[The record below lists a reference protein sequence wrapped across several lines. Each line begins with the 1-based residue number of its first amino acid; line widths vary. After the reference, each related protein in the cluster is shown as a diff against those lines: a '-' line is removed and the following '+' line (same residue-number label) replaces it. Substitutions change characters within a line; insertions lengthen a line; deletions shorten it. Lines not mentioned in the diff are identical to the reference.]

1 MPHVCPK
8 CGRTFDSAF
17 CPDCGSPAPNTPPNE
32 TLASPKPADDSPV
45 IPAHASSSSSDW
57 TGKKPKKPFYKKP
70 WFIVIVVILI
80 LAAIGSVGGKNDA
93 EDSGPSGTNEAQNES
108 LSDQSAE
115 EEPAE
120 LVSISAT
127 YSGSTE
133 AGVSIETGAE
143 GIGVRGTYDDGST
156 AALSGWTVDNPGT
169 LVAGTTSTFTISCQ
183 GMTCTL
189 DIACTTVDP
198 EQFNASC
205 VSYSYE
211 ELARN
216 PDSYIGQNVV
226 FRGEVIQVLEDAS
239 GVTMRVNVTEGSYGI
254 WDDTVMAYYSYDE
267 GESRILEDDI
277 ITMYGTFG
285 GLYTYESVLGAS
297 ITVPLMYVEV
307 VELG

>member
-17 CPDCGSPAPNTPPNE
+17 CPDCGSPAPNTPHE

-80 LAAIGSVGGKNDA
+80 LAAIGSMGGKNDA

-133 AGVSIETGAE
+133 AGVSIETGVE

-198 EQFNASC
+198 EQFKASC